1 MSAMCMQAPSRSLH
15 DHDNTAGCDRPQ
27 AIVGCQPVC
36 PKTCV
41 DKSALAP
48 RGQLTAAARR
58 EPEEMHATFEGIS
71 MQFGAISALAGIPQ
85 V

>member
-1 MSAMCMQAPSRSLH
+1 MTTAMLQAETGPKLSLH
-15 DHDNTAGCDRPQ
+15 ASLS
-27 AIVGCQPVC
+27 V

-41 DKSALAP
+41 DWSALGP
-48 RGQLTAAARR
+48 RGQLTAAACR